1 MEHFKHI
8 KVTTTSSLQNVEIE
22 EYIEPIS
29 VSIVIGMNFFKDFL
43 SGFRDIFGGKSNT
56 YTKSLEKINQQAIY
70 ELKKRA
76 HYLKANY
83 VIGLTIENDE
93 IAAQGKS
100 MLMVTAMG
108 TAVRVARQNK
118 EVINNST
125 SIDLEA
131 FEQLELKTNFL
142 KKAENDNLNLS
153 ENNWNLI
160 IENQI
165 SELSSFLLNKL
176 TENPNSTDFK
186 DNLKAFFENIDRE
199 LATTEIFTF
208 LENNGEKDLKPV
220 FNIAKELN
228 LVDFDKN
235 LLLLSSDNQNLNN
248 IGALISG
255 VHKKTYFKSDIKAIK
270 ETIDKLESKFPI
282 KVEFYQTLDNLTR
295 KDIEVWKCECGKENS
310 LEREICRGCNK
321 DIHGLK
327 NSNINL
333 KEIKENLKHRLEILE
348 KNFA

>member
-1 MEHFKHI
+1 MDHFKHI

-22 EYIEPIS
+22 EYIEPIT

-43 SGFRDIFGGKSNT
+43 SGFRDIFGGKSNS

-93 IAAQGKS
+93 ISAQGKS

-108 TAVRVARQNK
+108 TAVKVAEQKN
-118 EVINNST
+118 EIINNST

-131 FEQLELKTNFL
+131 FEQLELKTKLL
-142 KKAENDNLNLS
+142 KSAKNNDLNLS
-153 ENNWNLI
+153 DNNWSLI

-165 SELSSFLLNKL
+165 SELSPFLLNRLIEKPNTSNT
-176 TENPNSTDFK
+176 TE
-186 DNLKAFFENIDRE
+186 NLKAFFENLDVE
-199 LATTEIFTF
+199 LATTEIFEF
-208 LENNGEKDLKPV
+208 IENNGEKDLKP
-220 FNIAKELN
+220 ILSIIKELN

-235 LLLLSSDNQNLNN
+235 LSLLTSDDHNLNN

-255 VHKKTYFKSDIKAIK
+255 FHKKTYFKSDIKTIK
-270 ETIDKLESKFPI
+270 ETLNKLEGIFPI

-295 KDIEVWKCECGKENS
+295 KDIEVWKCECGRENS
-310 LEREICRGCNK
+310 IEREICKSCNK

-327 NSNINL
+327 NSNIDL
-333 KEIKENLKHRLEILE
+333 KNIKHSLKHRLEILE
-348 KNFA
+348 KNFT

>member
-108 TAVRVARQNK
+108 TAVKVAGKNK
-118 EVINNST
+118 EIINNST

-131 FEQLELKTNFL
+131 FEQLELKTKLL
-142 KKAENDNLNLS
+142 KKAESNNLNLS

-165 SELSSFLLNKL
+165 SELSPFLLNQL
-176 TENPNSTDFK
+176 TENPNSTEFK

-199 LATTEIFTF
+199 LATSEIFSF
-208 LENNGEKDLKPV
+208 IENNGEKDLKPV
-220 FNIAKELN
+220 FSIVKELN

-235 LLLLSSDNQNLNN
+235 LSLLSSDNQNLNN
-248 IGALISG
+248 IGASISG

>member
-8 KVTTTSSLQNVEIE
+8 KVTTTSSLQNVDIE

-108 TAVRVARQNK
+108 TAVRVAVKNK
-118 EVINNST
+118 EAINNLT
-125 SIDLEA
+125 SIGLET
-131 FEQLELKTNFL
+131 FEQLELKTKLL
-142 KKAENDNLNLS
+142 KKAESDNLNLS

-176 TENPNSTDFK
+176 TENPNSTDFR

-199 LATTEIFTF
+199 LAIIEIFSF
-208 LENNGEKDLKPV
+208 IENNGEKDLKPV
-220 FNIAKELN
+220 LSIVKELN
-228 LVDFDKN
+228 LVDYNKN
-235 LLLLSSDNQNLNN
+235 LSLLMSDNQNLNN

-255 VHKKTYFKSDIKAIK
+255 VHKKTYFKTDVKAIK
-270 ETIDKLESKFPI
+270 ETIDKLESKFPV

-295 KDIEVWKCECGKENS
+295 KDIQVWKCECGKENS
-310 LEREICRGCNK
+310 LEREICRSCNK

-327 NSNINL
+327 NPTINP

-348 KNFA
+348 KYFA

>member
-93 IAAQGKS
+93 ISAQGKS

-108 TAVRVARQNK
+108 TAVKIAGKNK
-118 EVINNST
+118 EVTNNST

-131 FEQLELKTNFL
+131 FEQLELKTKLL
-142 KKAENDNLNLS
+142 KSAENDNLNLN
-153 ENNWNLI
+153 EKNWNLI
-160 IENQI
+160 IENQT
-165 SELSSFLLNKL
+165 SELSPFLLKKL
-176 TENPNSTDFK
+176 IKNPNSTDFK

-199 LATTEIFTF
+199 TATSEIFEF
-208 LENNGEKDLKPV
+208 IEENEEKDLKPV
-220 FNIAKELN
+220 LNIIKELN
-228 LVDFDKN
+228 LVDFEKN
-235 LLLLSSDNQNLNN
+235 LSLLSSDKQNLNK

-255 VHKKTYFKSDIKAIK
+255 IHKKTYFKSDIEIIK
-270 ETIDKLESKFPI
+270 KTINRLEHKFPI
-282 KVEFYQTLDNLTR
+282 KVAFYQTMDKLTR

-310 LEREICRGCNK
+310 LEREVCRGCNK
-321 DIHGLK
+321 DVHGLK

>member
-1 MEHFKHI
+1 MEHFKDI
-8 KVTTTSSLQNVEIE
+8 KVTTTSSLQNIEIE

-93 IAAQGKS
+93 ISAQGKS

-108 TAVRVARQNK
+108 TAIKVAVKNK
-118 EVINNST
+118 QITNNST

-131 FEQLELKTNFL
+131 LEQLEIKNRLLKN
-142 KKAENDNLNLS
+142 AENDNLNLS
-153 ENNWNLI
+153 ENNWKLI

-165 SELSSFLLNKL
+165 SELCPFLLNKL
-176 TENPNSTDFK
+176 IENPNSTDFK
-186 DNLKAFFENIDRE
+186 DNLKALFENIDRE
-199 LATTEIFTF
+199 LATSEIFAF
-208 LENNGEKDLKPV
+208 LENNGVKDLYPI
-220 FNIAKELN
+220 FNIIKELN

-235 LLLLSSDNQNLNN
+235 LSLLSSDIQNLNN
-248 IGALISG
+248 IGALILG
-255 VHKKTYFKSDIKAIK
+255 VHKKTYFKSDIKTIK
-270 ETIDKLESKFPI
+270 ENIEKLESKFPI
-282 KVEFYQTLDNLTR
+282 KVEFYQTLDNLT
-295 KDIEVWKCECGKENS
+295 KKEIEVWKCECGKENS
-310 LEREICRGCNK
+310 LDREICRVCNK

-327 NSNINL
+327 ISNFNL
-333 KEIKENLKHRLEILE
+333 KEIKENLRHRLEILE
-348 KNFA
+348 KHFA

>member
-22 EYIEPIS
+22 EYIDPIS
-29 VSIVIGMNFFKDFL
+29 VSLVIGMNFFKDFL

-108 TAVRVARQNK
+108 TAVRVAGKNK
-118 EVINNST
+118 EIINNST
-125 SIDLEA
+125 SLDLEA
-131 FEQLELKTNFL
+131 FEQLELKTKLL
-142 KKAENDNLNLS
+142 KKAESDNLNLS

-165 SELSSFLLNKL
+165 SELSPFLLNKL
-176 TENPNSTDFK
+176 SENPNSTDFK

-199 LATTEIFTF
+199 LATTEIFSF
-208 LENNGEKDLKPV
+208 IENNGEKDLKPV
-220 FNIAKELN
+220 LSIVKELN

-235 LLLLSSDNQNLNN
+235 LSLLSSDNQNLNN
-248 IGALISG
+248 IGASISE
-255 VHKKTYFKSDIKAIK
+255 VHKKTYFKSDIEAIK

-282 KVEFYQTLDNLTR
+282 KVEFYET
-295 KDIEVWKCECGKENS
+295 
-310 LEREICRGCNK
+310 
-321 DIHGLK
+321 
-327 NSNINL
+327 
-333 KEIKENLKHRLEILE
+333 
-348 KNFA
+348 

>member
-108 TAVRVARQNK
+108 TAVRVTLKNK
-118 EVINNST
+118 EVINNLT
-125 SIDLEA
+125 SIGLEA
-131 FEQLELKTNFL
+131 FEQLELKTKLL
-142 KKAENDNLNLS
+142 KKAESDNLNLS
-153 ENNWNLI
+153 KNNWSLI

-199 LATTEIFTF
+199 LAITEIFSF
-208 LENNGEKDLKPV
+208 IENNAEKDLKPV
-220 FNIAKELN
+220 FSIVKELN
-228 LVDFDKN
+228 LVNYDKN
-235 LLLLSSDNQNLNN
+235 LSLLASDNQNLNN

-255 VHKKTYFKSDIKAIK
+255 VHKKNYFKSDVKAIK
-270 ETIDKLESKFPI
+270 ETIDKLESKFPV

-327 NSNINL
+327 NPTINP

-348 KNFA
+348 KYFT

>member
-8 KVTTTSSLQNVEIE
+8 KVTTTSTLQNVEIE
-22 EYIEPIS
+22 EYIEPLS

-43 SGFRDIFGGKSNT
+43 SGFRDVFGGKSNT
-56 YTKSLEKINQQAIY
+56 YSKSLEKINQQAIY

-108 TAVRVARQNK
+108 TAIKVAVKNK
-118 EVINNST
+118 EIINNST

-131 FEQLELKTNFL
+131 FEQLELKTKLL
-142 KKAENDNLNLS
+142 KKAESNNLNLS

-165 SELSSFLLNKL
+165 SELSPFLLNQL
-176 TENPNSTDFK
+176 TENPNSSEFK
-186 DNLKAFFENIDRE
+186 DNLKSFFENIDRD
-199 LATTEIFTF
+199 LATSEIFSF
-208 LENNGEKDLKPV
+208 IENNDEKNLKSV
-220 FNIAKELN
+220 LSIVKELN
-228 LVDFDKN
+228 LVDFDKT
-235 LLLLSSDNQNLNN
+235 LSLLSSENQNLNN

-255 VHKKTYFKSDIKAIK
+255 VHKKTYFKSDIKTIK
-270 ETIDKLESKFPI
+270 ENIEKLEIKFPI
-282 KVEFYQTLDNLTR
+282 KVEFYKTLDTLTR

-310 LEREICRGCNK
+310 LEREMCRSCNK

-333 KEIKENLKHRLEILE
+333 KEIKENLKYRLGILE

>member
-43 SGFRDIFGGKSNT
+43 SGFRDVFGGKSNT

-108 TAVRVARQNK
+108 TAVKVAKKNK
-118 EVINNST
+118 EITNNST

-131 FEQLELKTNFL
+131 FEQLEVKTKLLKS
-142 KKAENDNLNLS
+142 AENDNLNLN

-165 SELSSFLLNKL
+165 SELSPFLLTKL
-176 TENPNSTDFK
+176 TENPNSNEFK
-186 DNLKAFFENIDRE
+186 DNLKAFFENINRE
-199 LATTEIFTF
+199 LATSQIFAF
-208 LENNGEKDLKPV
+208 IENNGEKDLKPV
-220 FNIAKELN
+220 FSILKELN
-228 LVDFDKN
+228 LVDFEKN
-235 LLLLSSDNQNLNN
+235 LSLLSSDNQNHNN
-248 IGALISG
+248 IGALILG
-255 VHKKTYFKSDIKAIK
+255 VHKKTYFKSDIKIIK
-270 ETIDKLESKFPI
+270 ENIDKLESKFPA
-282 KVEFYQTLDNLTR
+282 KVEFYQTLDNLTS
-295 KDIEVWKCECGKENS
+295 KEIQVWKCECGKENS

-321 DIHGLK
+321 DIYGLK

-333 KEIKENLKHRLEILE
+333 REIKENLKHRLEILE

>member
-83 VIGLTIENDE
+83 VIGLTIDNDE

-108 TAVRVARQNK
+108 TAVRVAGKNK

-142 KKAENDNLNLS
+142 KKTENDNLNLS

-165 SELSSFLLNKL
+165 WELSSFLLNKL
-176 TENPNSTDFK
+176 TENPNTKDLK

-199 LATTEIFTF
+199 LATKEIFEF
-208 LENNGEKDLKPV
+208 LENNGAKDLKPV
-220 FNIAKELN
+220 FNIIKELN

-255 VHKKTYFKSDIKAIK
+255 IHKKTYFKSDIKTIK

-321 DIHGLK
+321 DIYGLK

-333 KEIKENLKHRLEILE
+333 KEIKENLKQRLEILE

>member
-93 IAAQGKS
+93 ISAQGKS

-108 TAVRVARQNK
+108 TAVKVAGKNK
-118 EVINNST
+118 EIINNST

-131 FEQLELKTNFL
+131 FEQLELKTKLLNS
-142 KKAENDNLNLS
+142 AEKDNLNLS
-153 ENNWNLI
+153 ENNWTLI

-165 SELSSFLLNKL
+165 AELSPFLLNKL
-176 TENPNSTDFK
+176 TENPNSSDFK
-186 DNLKAFFENIDRE
+186 DNLKAFFENIDRDM
-199 LATTEIFTF
+199 ATTQIFAF
-208 LENNGEKDLKPV
+208 IANNGEKDLKPV
-220 FNIAKELN
+220 LSIIRELN
-228 LVDFDKN
+228 LVDLNKN
-235 LLLLSSDNQNLNN
+235 LSLISSDNQNLNN
-248 IGALISG
+248 IGALISD
-255 VHKKTYFKSDIKAIK
+255 VHKKTYYKSDIKAISD
-270 ETIDKLESKFPI
+270 TIESLESKFPI
-282 KVEFYQTLDNLTR
+282 KVEFYETIDNLSR
-295 KDIEVWKCECGKENS
+295 KNIKVWQCECGKENS

-348 KNFA
+348 KNFD

>member
-93 IAAQGKS
+93 ISAQGKS

-108 TAVRVARQNK
+108 TAVKVVGKTK
-118 EVINNST
+118 EILNNAT

-131 FEQLELKTNFL
+131 FEQLELKTKLLEN
-142 KKAENDNLNLS
+142 AENNNLNLN
-153 ENNWNLI
+153 ENNWNLL
-160 IENQI
+160 IENQV
-165 SELSSFLLNKL
+165 SELSSFLLSKFID
-176 TENPNSTDFK
+176 NPISTDFK
-186 DNLKAFFENIDRE
+186 ENLKAFFENIDRE
-199 LATTEIFTF
+199 IATSKIFEF
-208 LENNGEKDLKPV
+208 IEKNGGKDLKPV
-220 FNIAKELN
+220 LGIIKELN
-228 LVDFDKN
+228 FVDFDKN
-235 LLLLSSDNQNLNN
+235 LSLLSSDNEDLNI
-248 IGALISG
+248 IGALIAG
-255 VHKKTYFKSDIKAIK
+255 VHKKTYFKSDLKTIK
-270 ETIDKLESKFPI
+270 ETIDTLETKFPI
-282 KVEFYQTLDNLTR
+282 KAEFYQTLDSLTR
-295 KDIEVWKCECGKENS
+295 KEIKVWKCECGKENS
-310 LEREICRGCNK
+310 LERELCRGCNS

-327 NSNINL
+327 NSNIKLN
-333 KEIKENLKHRLEILE
+333 EIKESLKNRLKILE

>member
-8 KVTTTSSLQNVEIE
+8 KVTTTSSLQNIEIE

-43 SGFRDIFGGKSNT
+43 SGFRDVFGGKSNT

-93 IAAQGKS
+93 ISAQGKS

-108 TAVRVARQNK
+108 TAVKTTEKTK
-118 EVINNST
+118 EIINNST

-131 FEQLELKTNFL
+131 FEQLELRTRLL
-142 KKAENDNLNLS
+142 KSAENNNFNFN

-165 SELSSFLLNKL
+165 SVLSPFLLSKFV
-176 TENPNSTDFK
+176 ENPNSNDFK
-186 DNLKAFFENIDRE
+186 DNLKAFFENINRE
-199 LATTEIFTF
+199 IATSEIFEF
-208 LENNGEKDLKPV
+208 LEENEDKDLKPV
-220 FNIAKELN
+220 IGIIKELN
-228 LVDFDKN
+228 LVDLEKN
-235 LLLLSSDNQNLNN
+235 LHLLSSENQNLND

-255 VHKKTYFKSDIKAIK
+255 IHKKIYFKSDVKIIK
-270 ETIDKLESKFPI
+270 ETIEKLENKFPI
-282 KVEFYQTLDNLTR
+282 KVEFYKTLDNLTK
-295 KDIEVWKCECGKENS
+295 KDIEVWKCECGKENN

-321 DIHGLK
+321 DVHGFK
-327 NSNINL
+327 NSSINL

>member
-1 MEHFKHI
+1 
-8 KVTTTSSLQNVEIE
+8 
-22 EYIEPIS
+22 
-29 VSIVIGMNFFKDFL
+29 
-43 SGFRDIFGGKSNT
+43 
-56 YTKSLEKINQQAIY
+56 
-70 ELKKRA
+70 
-76 HYLKANY
+76 
-83 VIGLTIENDE
+83 
-93 IAAQGKS
+93 
-100 MLMVTAMG
+100 
-108 TAVRVARQNK
+108 
-118 EVINNST
+118 
-125 SIDLEA
+125 
-131 FEQLELKTNFL
+131 
-142 KKAENDNLNLS
+142 LS

-165 SELSSFLLNKL
+165 WELSSFLLNKL
-176 TENPNSTDFK
+176 TENPNTKDLK

-199 LATTEIFTF
+199 LATKEIFEF
-208 LENNGEKDLKPV
+208 LENNGAKDLKPV
-220 FNIAKELN
+220 FNIIKELN

-255 VHKKTYFKSDIKAIK
+255 IHKKTYFKSDIKTIK

-321 DIHGLK
+321 DIYGLK

-333 KEIKENLKHRLEILE
+333 KEIKENLKQRLEILE

>member
-1 MEHFKHI
+1 MEYFKHI

-29 VSIVIGMNFFKDFL
+29 VSIVIGMNFFKDFI
-43 SGFRDIFGGKSNT
+43 SQFRDIFGGKSNS
-56 YTKSLEKINQQAIY
+56 YSKSLEKINQQAIY

-108 TAVRVARQNK
+108 TAVKVVLENK
-118 EVINNST
+118 EIINNST
-125 SIDLEA
+125 SIGLEA
-131 FEQLELKTNFL
+131 FQQLELKTKLL
-142 KKAENDNLNLS
+142 KSAENGKLNLS
-153 ENNWNLI
+153 QKNWNLI

-165 SELSSFLLNKL
+165 SELSEFLLTKYL
-176 TENPNSTDFK
+176 ENSNSTDFK
-186 DNLKAFFENIDRE
+186 EKLTTFFETIE
-199 LATTEIFTF
+199 YKLAITEIFSF
-208 LENNGEKDLKPV
+208 IESNSEKDLKPIL
-220 FNIAKELN
+220 NIIRELN

-235 LLLLSSDNQNLNN
+235 LSLFSKNDENLNN

-255 VHKKTYFKSDIKAIK
+255 IHKKTYFKSDIKIIK
-270 ETIDKLESKFPI
+270 ETIDILESKFPI
-282 KVEFYQTLDNLTR
+282 KVEFYETLDKLTR
-295 KDIEVWKCECGKENS
+295 KNIQVWKCECGKENS
-310 LEREICRGCNK
+310 LERDLCKGCNK
-321 DIHGLK
+321 DIHGIK
-327 NSNINL
+327 NSNIDL
-333 KEIKENLKHRLEILE
+333 KEIKENLNQRMEILK